1 MLNSAFKCLLFTALI
16 FFGHSELSAET
27 RITGS
32 DIKSQALKV
41 LTDDGAQLELLV
53 SDRRTFFPCS
63 TPLNFTPRIQK
74 DWSSVEITCG
84 SEPWSTV
91 LRSTA
96 AQRKNELS
104 VESIAIHKP
113 VVVIVKNIS
122 KGEVLNSNHLAYEYP
137 SVSLPGSFTDI
148 ENVIGRK
155 AKFNLARGA
164 TLKIRQLEINYAV
177 EKGKYVLLTSSNE
190 NVSVT
195 VGAIALEQGQIGDI
209 VKVRNERSGTIL
221 NVLVTGEKKV
231 SPITNM

>member
-1 MLNSAFKCLLFTALI
+1 MLNSAFKCFVLTTLILFS
-16 FFGHSELSAET
+16 HSALSAET

-32 DIKSQALKV
+32 DIKSQALNV
-41 LTDDGAQLELLV
+41 ITDDGAQLELLV
-53 SDRRTFFPCS
+53 SDRRTFFSCS
-63 TPLNFTPRIQK
+63 TPLNFTPRIQN
-74 DWSSVEITCG
+74 DWSSVEISCT
-84 SEPWSTV
+84 SESWSTV
-91 LRSTA
+91 LRSNA
-96 AQRKNELS
+96 AQQKNTLS
-104 VESIAIHKP
+104 VENVSVNEP
-113 VVVIVKNIS
+113 VVVVIKNIS
-122 KGEVLNSNHLAYEYP
+122 KGEVLNSNHLAYEY
-137 SVSLPGSFTDI
+137 SSASLPGSFTDI

-209 VKVRNERSGTIL
+209 VKVRNERSGQIL

>member
-1 MLNSAFKCLLFTALI
+1 MLNSAFKYLLFTTLI

-32 DIKSQALKV
+32 DIKSQALNM

-63 TPLNFTPRIQK
+63 TPLNFTPRIQN
-74 DWSSVEITCG
+74 DWSSVEITCE

-104 VESIAIHKP
+104 VENISIHKP

>member
-1 MLNSAFKCLLFTALI
+1 MLNSAFKYLLFTTLI

-32 DIKSQALKV
+32 DIKSQALNM

-63 TPLNFTPRIQK
+63 TPLNFTPRIEN
-74 DWSSVEITCG
+74 DWSSVEITCE
-84 SEPWSTV
+84 SERWSTV

-96 AQRKNELS
+96 SQRKNELS
-104 VESIAIHKP
+104 VENISIHKP

-177 EKGKYVLLTSSNE
+177 EKGKYVLVTSSNE

-221 NVLVTGEKKV
+221 NVLVTGEKKA

>member
-1 MLNSAFKCLLFTALI
+1 MLNSAFKCLLFTILI

-32 DIKSQALKV
+32 DIKSQALNV

-63 TPLNFTPRIQK
+63 TPLNFTPRIQN
-74 DWSSVEITCG
+74 DWSSVEVTCG

-96 AQRKNELS
+96 AQEKNELS
-104 VESIAIHKP
+104 VENISIHKP

-122 KGEVLNSNHLAYEYP
+122 KGEVLNSNHLAYEYHP
-137 SVSLPGSFTDI
+137 VSLPGSFTDI

>member
-1 MLNSAFKCLLFTALI
+1 MLNSTFKCFVLTALI
-16 FFGHSELSAET
+16 FFSHSALSAET

-32 DIKSQALKV
+32 DIKSQAQKV
-41 LTDDGAQLELLV
+41 FIDDSAPLELLV

-63 TPLNFTPRIQK
+63 TPLNFTPRIQN
-74 DWSSVEITCG
+74 DWSSVEITCA
-84 SEPWSTV
+84 SESWSTV
-91 LRSTA
+91 LRSVDT
-96 AQRKNELS
+96 QQKTELS
-104 VESIAIHKP
+104 EETIPIHKP
-113 VVVIVKNIS
+113 VVVVIKNIS
-122 KGEVLNSNHLAYEYP
+122 KGEILNSNHLAYEYSP
-137 SVSLPGSFTDI
+137 ASLPGSFTDI

-155 AKFNLARGA
+155 AKFNLARGT

>member
-1 MLNSAFKCLLFTALI
+1 MLNSAFKYLLFTTLI

-32 DIKSQALKV
+32 DIKSQALNV

-63 TPLNFTPRIQK
+63 TPLNFTPRIQN
-74 DWSSVEITCG
+74 DWSSVKITCG

-96 AQRKNELS
+96 AQQKNELS
-104 VESIAIHKP
+104 VENISIHKP

-122 KGEVLNSNHLAYEYP
+122 KGEVLNSNHLAYEYH

>member
-1 MLNSAFKCLLFTALI
+1 MLNSAFKCLLFTILI

-32 DIKSQALKV
+32 DIKSQALNV

-63 TPLNFTPRIQK
+63 TPLNFTPRIQN
-74 DWSSVEITCG
+74 DWSSVEVTCG

-96 AQRKNELS
+96 AQEKNELS
-104 VESIAIHKP
+104 VENISIHKP

-122 KGEVLNSNHLAYEYP
+122 KGEVLNSNHLAYEYH